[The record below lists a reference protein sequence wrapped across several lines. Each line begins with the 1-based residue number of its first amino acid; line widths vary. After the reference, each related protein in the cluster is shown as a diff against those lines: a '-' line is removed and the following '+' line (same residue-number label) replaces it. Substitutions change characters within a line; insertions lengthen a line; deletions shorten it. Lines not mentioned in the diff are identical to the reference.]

1 VRIGHRILAGSDS
14 PAVQMAAR
22 IALSHHERWD
32 GQGYPEGLSGEAIPI
47 EARIVAIA
55 DVYDALSHAR
65 VYKAAWPEDEVLA
78 LLRRER
84 GRSFDPALLDLFL
97 EILPRIREIRDT
109 LSG

>member
-1 VRIGHRILAGSDS
+1 VRIGHRILSGSDN

-32 GQGYPEGLSGEAIPI
+32 GQGYPEGLSGDDIPI

-65 VYKAAWPEDEVLA
+65 VYKAAWPEDEVLS

-84 GRSFDPALLDLFL
+84 GTSRMLLLRGAGGL
-97 EILPRIREIRDT
+97 REHPSPRGHM
-109 LSG
+109 LQ